1 MQEGRTGIQEISSQT
16 KAHFY
21 LSSKY
26 FTRVIIQE
34 EEGLAH
40 EQKITKERSGEY
52 FSMMI
57 FLSFLPYIGRSEPG
71 CQLNRVMI
79 SLLKVEEHS

>member
-34 EEGLAH
+34 EEGSAH
-40 EQKITKERSGEY
+40 EQRLQREKMESV
-52 FSMMI
+52 FSDDH
-57 FLSFLPYIGRSEPG
+57 
-71 CQLNRVMI
+71 
-79 SLLKVEEHS
+79 SL